1 MKSEIGTIDALLAE
15 EKSYP
20 VENLPTTEPNGIKI
34 GIIGFQNVQYRERL
48 QRSISKIINPSTIID
63 EN

>member
-1 MKSEIGTIDALLAE
+1 MKSQIRTVDALLAE

-20 VENLPTTEPNGIKI
+20 VKNLDSLEPDGITM
-34 GIIGFQNVQYRERL
+34 GILGFQNVQYRERL
-48 QRSISKIINPSTIID
+48 QRSISKIINPSTRLD

>member
-1 MKSEIGTIDALLAE
+1 MKSQIETIDALLAE
-15 EKSYP
+15 EKSYQ
-20 VENLPTTEPNGIKI
+20 VENLQTAEPI
-34 GIIGFQNVQYRERL
+34 GIQIGILGFQNIQYRERL

>member
-20 VENLPTTEPNGIKI
+20 IKNLPAVEPNGIKI
-34 GIIGFQNVQYRERL
+34 GIIGFQKVQYRERL